1 MVKIMEVISPRP
13 ETTPPETLV
22 DRDVV
27 VEDDEPSPVL
37 FQPVGFGDILGNAM
51 KVSTGRRSCDVFERV
66 LMSLQHS
73 NTRSKGLSDLE

>member
-1 MVKIMEVISPRP
+1 MEVISPRP

-27 VEDDEPSPVL
+27 VEDDEPSPVT

-51 KVSTGRRSCDVFERV
+51 KVSTLV
-66 LMSLQHS
+66 
-73 NTRSKGLSDLE
+73 